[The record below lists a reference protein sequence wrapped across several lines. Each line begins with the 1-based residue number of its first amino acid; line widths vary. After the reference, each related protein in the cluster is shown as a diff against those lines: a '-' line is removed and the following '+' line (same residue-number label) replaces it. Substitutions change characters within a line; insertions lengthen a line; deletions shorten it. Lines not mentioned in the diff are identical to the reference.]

1 MLLQV
6 YFKNTCAIIQLDPL
20 GGQYESRH
28 RTFDKLTVFAQNMSR
43 FLIVGNSKFPSEL
56 ITKEL
61 IKISDKIIACD
72 GAIERCLQHSIE
84 ADYVVGDMDSL
95 EQITIDE
102 LLEMNLEVVKLDDQN
117 NNDLSKAI
125 NYARDLGAKRI
136 DIIGVEGGSNQHQ
149 FASYWSIIDCPIES
163 YIHLQDS
170 IISIINS
177 KSERYSIQVGKNF
190 SVFPVGRCKGVCISG
205 SKWILDNET
214 IFPSSRGLHNIAKEK
229 EIEISCEEGVLL
241 VFRSR

>member
-1 MLLQV
+1 MLLRV
-6 YFKNTCAIIQLDPL
+6 YFKNTCAIILLTPL

-28 RTFDKLTVFAQNMSR
+28 RTFDKLTVSAQNMSR
-43 FLIVGNSKFPSEL
+43 FLIVGNSKFPSKI
-56 ITKEL
+56 ITEEL
-61 IKISDKIIACD
+61 IKSSDKIIACD
-72 GAIERCLQHSIE
+72 GAIERCIQHSID

-95 EQITIDE
+95 EEITIEE
-102 LLEMNLEVVKLDDQN
+102 LHEMNLGVVKLNDPN

-125 NYARDLGAKRI
+125 NYARDLGAKRV

-170 IISIINS
+170 IVSIINS
-177 KSERYSIQVGKNF
+177 KSERYPIEVGKNF

-214 IFPSSRGLHNIAKEK
+214 IVPSSRGLHNIAKEI
-229 EIEISCEEGVLL
+229 EIKISCEEGILL